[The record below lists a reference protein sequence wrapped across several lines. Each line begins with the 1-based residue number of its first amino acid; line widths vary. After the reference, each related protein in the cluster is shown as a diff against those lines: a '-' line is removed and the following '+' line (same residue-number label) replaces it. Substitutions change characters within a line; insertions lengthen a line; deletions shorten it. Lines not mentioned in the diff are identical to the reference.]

1 MINQKICTK
10 LFLYGIFIH
19 IYSIE
24 SDYYGINNF
33 ISSTS
38 FPHINYFDESENKDF
53 IKAKIKC
60 FYIDE
65 YDVYDISSLD
75 SNALDKDGYYSI
87 TLKSETSNNSYT
99 IYYNFCNDIKK
110 NPDNCTDGENQ
121 AFYKDNEGKC
131 YILGDKINS
140 GNKWSIKNE
149 TIYKNTGNET
159 KEVITIDVNSN
170 SNHKLIYKLVCN
182 PTYGKRKKGVF
193 NIMTDNSF
201 IDDTNGLSVTLY
213 VESLDACKIIKF
225 YISSKFIYDYKGVFV
240 ILLMGLG
247 ALNSFF
253 GKKLSK
259 YNIFP
264 LCIVTITFLIII
276 LSNYVLPSGC
286 AEWIMWVIFAIGII
300 SGGVAGYF
308 AFKYSEKYGTI
319 IIEGIAGFY
328 IAPFLYNWFGN
339 RIHISGIIMNIIFLV
354 VSIGIL
360 ITLGCFFKKII
371 NIISTSFI
379 GSFCLIRGISLLVT
393 GFPDEIQ
400 IFDLISKNE
409 EEQFN
414 EFITWKL
421 YIYLSS
427 MAILI
432 SISIYVQFK
441 INKDDVDYNN
451 DINNGDEAPDR
462 LLTKSTMNESKEEIR
477 TYSLLV
483 NSGINESK
491 EEIKITN
498 QTESQSDNNSENQ
511 IENKFNESKIK
522 IIFSSCD
529 DQSIKDYGISCYK
542 EDIFSKIKKKL
553 LSKYPDL
560 KNKPIFFIA
569 NGNKV
574 AEENSLRDNS
584 IDDGTTI
591 LIKICDD
598 IDEMSEE

>member
-1 MINQKICTK
+1 
-10 LFLYGIFIH
+10 
-19 IYSIE
+19 
-24 SDYYGINNF
+24 
-33 ISSTS
+33 
-38 FPHINYFDESENKDF
+38 
-53 IKAKIKC
+53 
-60 FYIDE
+60 
-65 YDVYDISSLD
+65 
-75 SNALDKDGYYSI
+75 
-87 TLKSETSNNSYT
+87 
-99 IYYNFCNDIKK
+99 
-110 NPDNCTDGENQ
+110 
-121 AFYKDNEGKC
+121 
-131 YILGDKINS
+131 
-140 GNKWSIKNE
+140 
-149 TIYKNTGNET
+149 
-159 KEVITIDVNSN
+159 
-170 SNHKLIYKLVCN
+170 
-182 PTYGKRKKGVF
+182 
-193 NIMTDNSF
+193 MTDNSF
-201 IDDTNGLSVTLY
+201 VDDTNGLSVTLY

-451 DINNGDEAPDR
+451 GNNNDDGAPDR

-477 TYSLLV
+477 TYSLLI

-498 QTESQSDNNSENQ
+498 QSESQSDNNSENQ
-511 IENKFNESKIK
+511 IENQFNESKIK

-569 NGNKV
+569 NGNRV
-574 AEENSLRDNS
+574 EEENSLRDNS